1 MFSKRNTIKR
11 SPHVCPLMFKMAYAV
26 DGDRAQKE
34 KKKNN
39 GVFVVLAKVARDL
52 GLRVAHT
59 PTEASVFAPQNEC
72 APESGSTTCR
82 RSVSA
87 RSSLF

>member
-26 DGDRAQKE
+26 DGDRAH
-34 KKKNN
+34 KKKN